1 MTAFARYRSE
11 YLAALQEHVL
21 EADERTLHAGY
32 ELGRTAVAQGVSA
45 LDLAAIHH
53 EGLQSSIRSVPPEKC
68 VEVIAVAA
76 AFFQETLSTFEM
88 MHRGYLEAATAAA
101 EVRRHAAMVRR
112 LSSFLADASLS
123 ARYPD
128 AAIEVLQL
136 VAEHARELTDS
147 AHAVACWSSGQEPVR
162 AMSDELE
169 ASPTADPKVLDHLEQ
184 VGPALPSRISRTE
197 WPNEPMLRALGTVHN
212 VLTVPITALD
222 GRRLGLLQ
230 LVDRKRGD
238 FTDAD
243 EAVAR
248 HLADMTAAAFER
260 AELYRG
266 QPARH

>member
-1 MTAFARYRSE
+1 MTAFARFRSD
-11 YLAALQEHVL
+11 YLAALEEHVRRP
-21 EADERTLHAGY
+21 DERTLQAGY
-32 ELGRTAVAQGVSA
+32 ELGRTAVAERVGA

-53 EGLQSSIRSVPPEKC
+53 EGLQSSIRSAPQEESF
-68 VEVIAVAA
+68 EVIAAAA

-88 MHRGYLEAATAAA
+88 VHRGYLEAATAAA
-101 EVRRHAAMVRR
+101 EERRHAAMLRR

-123 ARYPD
+123 ARHPD
-128 AAIEVLQL
+128 AATEVLHL

-147 AHAVACWSSGQEPVR
+147 SHAIAYWSSGQELVR
-162 AMSDELE
+162 ATSSDLE
-169 ASPTADPKVLDHLEQ
+169 APPTGASGVLDHLEQ
-184 VGPALPSRISRTE
+184 IGHALPSRISRSE
-197 WPNEPMLRALGTVHN
+197 WPKEPMVRALGTVHN
-212 VLTVPITALD
+212 VLTVPVTALD
-222 GRRLGLLQ
+222 DRRLGFLQ

-260 AELYRG
+260 AELYRR

>member
-1 MTAFARYRSE
+1 VTAVARYRSE

-21 EADERTLHAGY
+21 EADERTLQAGY

-45 LDLAAIHH
+45 LELAAIHH
-53 EGLQSSIRSVPPEKC
+53 EGLQSSIRSVPKEEC

-101 EVRRHAAMVRR
+101 EVRRHAAMLRR

-123 ARYPD
+123 ARHPD
-128 AAIEVLQL
+128 AAVEVLQL
-136 VAEHARELTDS
+136 VAEHARELTDA
-147 AHAVACWSSGQEPVR
+147 AHAVAYLTSGQDLVH
-162 AMSDELE
+162 ATSDDLE
-169 ASPTADPKVLDHLEQ
+169 ASPTADRKVLDHLER
-184 VGPALPSRISRTE
+184 VGPALPSRISRSA
-197 WPNEPMLRALGTVHN
+197 WPKEPMLRALGTVHN
-212 VLTVPITALD
+212 VLSVPITALD
-222 GRRLGLLQ
+222 DRPLGLLQ

-260 AELYRG
+260 AELYRR
-266 QPARH
+266 QPARR